1 MTDPAVARQRGRAP
15 LRRRMGPRD
24 RDEVNRSA
32 TPLELLFDLCFVVA
46 VAQAA
51 DQLHYALVQG
61 HIAEAVVGYGL
72 AFFAIWWAW
81 MNFTWFAS
89 AYDTDDVPY
98 RLLTLLQ
105 IGGVL
110 LLAAGVPEGFDR
122 QDYTV
127 GTFGYV
133 LMRVA
138 MVTQWLR
145 MAHDHPASRTTAL
158 RYAAGIAVVQLGWI
172 ALLATPLSWR
182 TPGFVLLAAC
192 ELAVPIW
199 AVRSTQPTAW
209 QPEHIADRYGLFT
222 LIVLGECVLAA
233 TTTLQAAITSS
244 GLSASLAVVAAG
256 GLVLLFALWWSYFD
270 RPAAQGLRT
279 SPRSAFGWGYWHLL
293 VFASLAAVGAGLQ
306 VVAETIDQHGR
317 LSDQAAALTLAVPTA
332 LFLVTLGLLHSWVY
346 RYRGERAVARFSVTA
361 LLVVL
366 AAVATPP
373 LPLALDHRADRT
385 DRRRAGRGRPRP
397 PTTPPNPSTSPNR
410 SSSAQTWRLKFDDR
424 VWVCCQAPS
433 R

>member
-1 MTDPAVARQRGRAP
+1 MTDPAVAGQRGGTP

-46 VAQAA
+46 VAQVA
-51 DQLHYALVQG
+51 DRLHHALVEG
-61 HIAEAVVGYGL
+61 RIADGVVGYGSV
-72 AFFAIWWAW
+72 FFAIWWAW

-89 AYDTDDVPY
+89 AYDTDDVAY

-110 LLAAGVPEGFDR
+110 LLAAGVPDGFDR

-127 GTFGYV
+127 VTLGYV

-145 MAHDHPASRTTAL
+145 VAHDHPAGRTTAL
-158 RYAAGIAVVQLGWI
+158 RYAAGITVVQLGWI
-172 ALLATPLSWR
+172 ALLALPLSWR
-182 TPGFVLLAAC
+182 GPGFVLLAAC
-192 ELAVPIW
+192 ELAVPVW
-199 AVRSTQPTAW
+199 AERSTQPTAW
-209 QPEHIADRYGLFT
+209 HPEHIADRYGLFT

-233 TTTLQAAITSS
+233 TATVQAAIGTG
-244 GLSASLAVVAAG
+244 GLSASLALAAAG

-306 VVAETIDQHGR
+306 VVAETIDDHGR
-317 LSDQAAALTLAVPTA
+317 LSDRAAALSLAVPA
-332 LFLVTLGLLHSWVY
+332 VLFLVVLGLLHSWVY
-346 RYRGERAVARFSVTA
+346 RYRGERAVARFSVTGV
-361 LLVVL
+361 LVVL

-373 LPLALDHRADRT
+373 LPLALTVALIGLLVAGLVTADVVRPP
-385 DRRRAGRGRPRP
+385 RRR
-397 PTTPPNPSTSPNR
+397 T
-410 SSSAQTWRLKFDDR
+410 
-424 VWVCCQAPS
+424 
-433 R
+433 

>member
-1 MTDPAVARQRGRAP
+1 MTDRAVARRRSRTP
-15 LRRRMGPRD
+15 LRRMGPRD
-24 RDEVNRSA
+24 RDERDRSA

-51 DQLHYALVQG
+51 DRLHHALIEG
-61 HIAEAVVGYGL
+61 HIADGVVSYGSV
-72 AFFAIWWAW
+72 FFAIWWAW

-89 AYDTDDVPY
+89 AYDTDDVAY

-110 LLAAGVPEGFDR
+110 LLAAGVPDGFDR
-122 QDYTV
+122 QDFTIVTV
-127 GTFGYV
+127 GYV

-145 MAHDHPASRTTAL
+145 VAHDHPAARTTAL
-158 RYAAGIAVVQLGWI
+158 RYAAGVAVLQLGWS
-172 ALLATPLSWR
+172 ALLAMPLSWR
-182 TPGFVLLAAC
+182 GPGFLLLAGL
-192 ELAVPIW
+192 ELAVPVW
-199 AVRSTQPTAW
+199 AERSTQPTAW
-209 QPEHIADRYGLFT
+209 HPDHIAERYGLFT

-233 TTTLQAAITSS
+233 TTTVQAAIGSS
-244 GLSASLAVVAAG
+244 GLSASLVVVAAS

-270 RPAAQGLRT
+270 RPAAEGLRT

-306 VVAETIDQHGR
+306 VVAETVDHHGR
-317 LSDQAAALTLAVPTA
+317 LSGQAAALALAVPVA
-332 LFLVTLGLLHSWVY
+332 LFLVILGLLHHWVY

-373 LPLALDHRADRT
+373 LPLALAVALIGLVAAGLVTADVV
-385 DRRRAGRGRPRP
+385 RP
-397 PTTPPNPSTSPNR
+397 PRHRT
-410 SSSAQTWRLKFDDR
+410 
-424 VWVCCQAPS
+424 
-433 R
+433 

>member
-1 MTDPAVARQRGRAP
+1 MTDPAAAGQRGGTP
-15 LRRRMGPRD
+15 LRRPMGLRD

-51 DQLHYALVQG
+51 DHLHTALVQG
-61 HIAEAVVGYGL
+61 RIADAVVGYGPV
-72 AFFAIWWAW
+72 FFAIWWAW

-110 LLAAGVPEGFDR
+110 LLAAGVPDGFDR

-127 GTFGYV
+127 GTVGYV

-145 MAHDHPASRTTAL
+145 VAHDHPAGRTTAL
-158 RYAAGIAVVQLGWI
+158 RYAAGIPVLQLGWI

-233 TTTLQAAITSS
+233 TTTVQAAVGSS
-244 GLSASLAVVAAG
+244 GLSVSLAMVAVG

-279 SPRSAFGWGYWHLL
+279 SPRSAFAWGYWHLL

-306 VVAETIDQHGR
+306 VVAETIDQQGH
-317 LSDQAAALTLAVPTA
+317 LSDQAAALSLAVPVA
-332 LFLVTLGLLHSWVY
+332 LFLVVLGLLHSWVY

-373 LPLALDHRADRT
+373 LPLALTVALIGLIVAALVAADIV
-385 DRRRAGRGRPRP
+385 RP
-397 PTTPPNPSTSPNR
+397 PRRGT
-410 SSSAQTWRLKFDDR
+410 
-424 VWVCCQAPS
+424 
-433 R
+433 

>member
-1 MTDPAVARQRGRAP
+1 
-15 LRRRMGPRD
+15 
-24 RDEVNRSA
+24 
-32 TPLELLFDLCFVVA
+32 LFDLCFVVS
-46 VAQAA
+46 VAQVA
-51 DQLHYALVQG
+51 DHLHNALVEG
-61 HIAEAVVGYGL
+61 RVADALVGYGPG
-72 AFFAIWWAW
+72 FFAIWWAW

-110 LLAAGVPEGFDR
+110 LLAAGVPDGFDR

-127 GTFGYV
+127 ATFGYV

-145 MAHDHPASRTTAL
+145 VAHDDPAGRTTAL

-172 ALLATPLSWR
+172 ALLAAPLSWG

-192 ELAVPIW
+192 ELAVPVW

-233 TTTLQAAITSS
+233 TTTLQAAIGTG
-244 GLSASLAVVAAG
+244 GLSASLAVAAAG

-270 RPAAQGLRT
+270 RPAAEGLRT

-306 VVAETIDQHGR
+306 VVAETIDHHGR
-317 LSDQAAALTLAVPTA
+317 LSDQAAALTLAVPAA
-332 LFLVTLGLLHSWVY
+332 LFLISIGLLHSWVY

-373 LPLALDHRADRT
+373 LPLALTIALIGLIVAGLVAADVV
-385 DRRRAGRGRPRP
+385 RP
-397 PTTPPNPSTSPNR
+397 PRRGS
-410 SSSAQTWRLKFDDR
+410 
-424 VWVCCQAPS
+424 
-433 R
+433 

>member
-1 MTDPAVARQRGRAP
+1 VTDPAAAGQRGRTP
-15 LRRRMGPRD
+15 LRRPMGLRD

-51 DQLHYALVQG
+51 DHLHTALVQG
-61 HIAEAVVGYGL
+61 RIGDAVVGYGPV
-72 AFFAIWWAW
+72 FFAIWWAW

-110 LLAAGVPEGFDR
+110 LLAAGVPDGFDR

-127 GTFGYV
+127 ATVGYV

-145 MAHDHPASRTTAL
+145 VAHDDPAGRTTAL
-158 RYAAGIAVVQLGWI
+158 RYAAGIPVLQLGWI

-192 ELAVPIW
+192 ELAVPVW

-233 TTTLQAAITSS
+233 TTTLQAAVGSS
-244 GLSASLAVVAAG
+244 GLSVSLAMVAVG

-270 RPAAQGLRT
+270 RPAAEGLRT
-279 SPRSAFGWGYWHLL
+279 SPRSAFAWGYWHLL

-306 VVAETIDQHGR
+306 VVAETIDQQGH

-332 LFLVTLGLLHSWVY
+332 LFLVVLGLLHSWVY

-361 LLVVL
+361 VLVVL

-373 LPLALDHRADRT
+373 LPLALTVALIGLIVAGLVAADVV
-385 DRRRAGRGRPRP
+385 RP
-397 PTTPPNPSTSPNR
+397 PR
-410 SSSAQTWRLKFDDR
+410 SGT
-424 VWVCCQAPS
+424 
-433 R
+433 

>member
-1 MTDPAVARQRGRAP
+1 
-15 LRRRMGPRD
+15 MGLRD

-51 DQLHYALVQG
+51 DHLHTALVQG
-61 HIAEAVVGYGL
+61 RIADAVVGYGPV
-72 AFFAIWWAW
+72 FFAIWWAW

-127 GTFGYV
+127 ATVGYV

-145 MAHDHPASRTTAL
+145 VAHDHPAGRTTAL
-158 RYAAGIAVVQLGWI
+158 RYAAAIPGRPAGMDRAAGHALVLENARLRVAGRLRAGGAGLGR
-172 ALLATPLSWR
+172 ALRPAHRLATRAHRRTLRPVHPHRAWR
-182 TPGFVLLAAC
+182 
-192 ELAVPIW
+192 
-199 AVRSTQPTAW
+199 VRAGGNHHPAGRRRQQRPV
-209 QPEHIADRYGLFT
+209 G
-222 LIVLGECVLAA
+222 V
-233 TTTLQAAITSS
+233 
-244 GLSASLAVVAAG
+244 SLAMVAVG

-279 SPRSAFGWGYWHLL
+279 SPRSAFAWGYWHLL

-306 VVAETIDQHGR
+306 VVAETIDQHGH

-332 LFLVTLGLLHSWVY
+332 LFLVVLGLLHSWVY

-361 LLVVL
+361 VLVVS
-366 AAVATPP
+366 AAVAAPP
-373 LPLALDHRADRT
+373 LPLALTVALIGLLVAGLVAADVV
-385 DRRRAGRGRPRP
+385 RP
-397 PTTPPNPSTSPNR
+397 PRRGT
-410 SSSAQTWRLKFDDR
+410 
-424 VWVCCQAPS
+424 
-433 R
+433 

>member
-1 MTDPAVARQRGRAP
+1 MTDPAVAHRRGRTP
-15 LRRRMGPRD
+15 LRRPMGPRD
-24 RDEVNRSA
+24 RDEPHRSA

-51 DQLHYALVQG
+51 DRLHHALIEG
-61 HIAEAVVGYGL
+61 RIADGVVGYGSV
-72 AFFAIWWAW
+72 FFAIWWAW

-110 LLAAGVPEGFDR
+110 LLAAGVPDGFDR

-127 GTFGYV
+127 VTVGYV

-145 MAHDHPASRTTAL
+145 VAHDHPAGRTTAL
-158 RYAAGIAVVQLGWI
+158 RFAAGIPAVQLGWI

-182 TPGFVLLAAC
+182 TPGFVLLAGL
-192 ELAVPIW
+192 ELAVPVW

-209 QPEHIADRYGLFT
+209 HPDHIAERYGLFT

-233 TTTLQAAITSS
+233 TTTVQAAIGSR
-244 GLSASLAVVAAG
+244 GLSTSLAVVAAG

-270 RPAAQGLRT
+270 RPAAEGLRT
-279 SPRSAFGWGYWHLL
+279 SPRSAYGWGYGHLV

-306 VVAETIDQHGR
+306 VVAETLDQHGH
-317 LSDQAAALTLAVPTA
+317 LSDQAAALSLAVPVA
-332 LFLVTLGLLHSWVY
+332 LFLVVLGLLHSWIY

-361 LLVVL
+361 VLVVL
-366 AAVATPP
+366 PAVATPP
-373 LPLALDHRADRT
+373 LPLALTVALIGLLVAGLVAADVVHPP
-385 DRRRAGRGRPRP
+385 RRR
-397 PTTPPNPSTSPNR
+397 T
-410 SSSAQTWRLKFDDR
+410 
-424 VWVCCQAPS
+424 
-433 R
+433 

>member
-1 MTDPAVARQRGRAP
+1 MTDPAVAQRRGRTP

-24 RDEVNRSA
+24 RDERDRSA

-51 DQLHYALVQG
+51 DRLHHALAEG
-61 HIAEAVVGYGL
+61 HVGDAVVSYGSV
-72 AFFAIWWAW
+72 FFAVWWAW

-110 LLAAGVPEGFDR
+110 LLAAGVPDGFDR
-122 QDYTV
+122 QDFTV
-127 GTFGYV
+127 VTVGYV

-145 MAHDHPASRTTAL
+145 VAHDHPAGRTTAL
-158 RYAAGIAVVQLGWI
+158 RYAAGIAVLQVGWI
-172 ALLATPLSWR
+172 ALLTMPLAWR
-182 TPGFVLLAAC
+182 GPGFLLLAGL
-192 ELAVPIW
+192 ELAVPVW
-199 AVRSTQPTAW
+199 AERSTRPTAW
-209 QPEHIADRYGLFT
+209 HPDHIAERYGLFT
-222 LIVLGECVLAA
+222 LIVLGECVLAENI
-233 TTTLQAAITSS
+233 TVQAAVGAR

-270 RPAAQGLRT
+270 RPAGEGLRA

-293 VFASLAAVGAGLQ
+293 IFASLAAVGAGLQ
-306 VVAETIDQHGR
+306 VVAETLDYHGH
-317 LSDQAAALTLAVPTA
+317 LSDQAAALTLAVPVA
-332 LFLVTLGLLHSWVY
+332 LFLVVLGLLHGWVY

-361 LLVVL
+361 LLIL
-366 AAVATPP
+366 GAAVATP
-373 LPLALDHRADRT
+373 LLTLAVTVALTGLIAAGLVTADVVRPP
-385 DRRRAGRGRPRP
+385 RRR
-397 PTTPPNPSTSPNR
+397 T
-410 SSSAQTWRLKFDDR
+410 
-424 VWVCCQAPS
+424 
-433 R
+433 

>member
-1 MTDPAVARQRGRAP
+1 MTDPAVAPRRGRTQ

-24 RDEVNRSA
+24 RDEPDRSA

-51 DQLHYALVQG
+51 DRLHHALIEG
-61 HIAEAVVGYGL
+61 HVAESVVSYGSV
-72 AFFAIWWAW
+72 FFAIWWAW

-89 AYDTDDVPY
+89 AYDTDDVAY

-110 LLAAGVPEGFDR
+110 LLAAGVPDGFDR
-122 QDYTV
+122 QDFTIV
-127 GTFGYV
+127 TIGYV

-138 MVTQWLR
+138 MVAQWLR
-145 MAHDHPASRTTAL
+145 AAHDHPAGRTTAL
-158 RYAAGIAVVQLGWI
+158 RYAAGVAVVQLGWI
-172 ALLATPLSWR
+172 GLLATPMSWR
-182 TPGFVLLAAC
+182 GPGFLLLAGL

-199 AVRSTQPTAW
+199 AERSTHPTPW
-209 QPEHIADRYGLFT
+209 HPDHIAERYGLFT

-233 TTTLQAAITSS
+233 TATVQAATGTG
-244 GLSASLAVVAAG
+244 GLSASLAVVATG

-270 RPAAQGLRT
+270 RPAAEGLRA

-306 VVAETIDQHGR
+306 VVAETVDHHGS
-317 LSDQAAALTLAVPTA
+317 LSDRAAAMTLAVPVA
-332 LFLVTLGLLHSWVY
+332 LFLVVLGVLHSWVY
-346 RYRGERAVARFSVTA
+346 RYRGERAVARFAVTA

-366 AAVATPP
+366 ATVATPP
-373 LPLALDHRADRT
+373 LPLAVTVALIGLLPAGLVAADVVRPP
-385 DRRRAGRGRPRP
+385 RRRAR
-397 PTTPPNPSTSPNR
+397 
-410 SSSAQTWRLKFDDR
+410 
-424 VWVCCQAPS
+424 
-433 R
+433 

>member
-1 MTDPAVARQRGRAP
+1 MSDPTLAQRRGRTP
-15 LRRRMGPRD
+15 LRRQMGPRD
-24 RDEVNRSA
+24 RDEPHRSA

-51 DQLHYALVQG
+51 DHLHHALLQE
-61 HIAEAVVGYGL
+61 HFADAVVGYGPV
-72 AFFAIWWAW
+72 FFAIWWAW

-110 LLAAGVPEGFDR
+110 LLAAGVPAAFDR

-127 GTFGYV
+127 VTAGYV

-145 MAHDHPASRTTAL
+145 VAHDYPAGRGTAL
-158 RYAAGIAVVQLGWI
+158 RYAAGIAVVQLGW
-172 ALLATPLSWR
+172 LARLFVPSSVQG
-182 TPGFVLLAAC
+182 PGFLLLAAC
-192 ELAVPIW
+192 ELAVPVW
-199 AVRSTQPTAW
+199 AERSTQPTAW
-209 QPEHIADRYGLFT
+209 HPDHIAERYGLFT

-233 TTTLQAAITSS
+233 TATVQAAIGAR
-244 GLSASLAVVAAG
+244 GLSPSLAVVAAG

-270 RPAAQGLRT
+270 RPAAEGLRT
-279 SPRSAFGWGYWHLL
+279 SPRSAFAWGYWHLL

-306 VVAETIDQHGR
+306 VVAETVDRHGS
-317 LSDQAAALTLAVPTA
+317 LAGQAAALTLAVPVA
-332 LFLVTLGLLHSWVY
+332 LFLVVLGLLHSWVY
-346 RYRGERAVARFSVTA
+346 RYRRERAVARFSATA
-361 LLVVL
+361 VLVVL

-373 LPLALDHRADRT
+373 LPLALTVALIGLIAAGLVAADIVRPP
-385 DRRRAGRGRPRP
+385 RRR
-397 PTTPPNPSTSPNR
+397 T
-410 SSSAQTWRLKFDDR
+410 
-424 VWVCCQAPS
+424 
-433 R
+433 

>member
-1 MTDPAVARQRGRAP
+1 MTDPAAVRRRVRTP

-24 RDEVNRSA
+24 RDEPHRSA

-51 DQLHYALVQG
+51 DRLHHALVEG
-61 HIAEAVVGYGL
+61 HAADAVVSYGSV
-72 AFFAIWWAW
+72 FFAIWWAW

-110 LLAAGVPEGFDR
+110 LLAAGVPDGFDR
-122 QDYTV
+122 QDFTV
-127 GTFGYV
+127 VTVGYV

-145 MAHDHPASRTTAL
+145 VAHDHPAGRTTAL
-158 RYAAGIAVVQLGWI
+158 RYAAGIAVLQVGWI
-172 ALLATPLSWR
+172 ALLTMPSAWR
-182 TPGFVLLAAC
+182 GPGFLLLAGL
-192 ELAVPIW
+192 ELAVPVW
-199 AVRSTQPTAW
+199 AERSTQPTAW
-209 QPEHIADRYGLFT
+209 HPDHIAERYGLFT

-233 TTTLQAAITSS
+233 TTTVQAAIGAR

-256 GLVLLFALWWSYFD
+256 GLVLLFALWWAYFD
-270 RPAAQGLRT
+270 RPAGEGLRA
-279 SPRSAFGWGYWHLL
+279 SPRSVFGWGYWHLL

-306 VVAETIDQHGR
+306 VVAETVDHHGH
-317 LSDQAAALTLAVPTA
+317 LSDRAAALTLAVPVA
-332 LFLVTLGLLHSWVY
+332 LFLVVLGLLHSWVH
-346 RYRGERAVARFSVTA
+346 RYRGERAVARFSLTA
-361 LLVVL
+361 LLVVV

-373 LPLALDHRADRT
+373 LPLAVSVALSGLVAAGLVAADVVRPP
-385 DRRRAGRGRPRP
+385 RRRA
-397 PTTPPNPSTSPNR
+397 
-410 SSSAQTWRLKFDDR
+410 
-424 VWVCCQAPS
+424 
-433 R
+433 

>member
-1 MTDPAVARQRGRAP
+1 MTDPAPAHRRGSTP
-15 LRRRMGPRD
+15 LLRRMGPRD
-24 RDEVNRSA
+24 RDEPHRSA

-51 DQLHYALVQG
+51 DHLHHALVRG
-61 HIAEAVVGYGL
+61 HIADAVVGYGSV
-72 AFFAIWWAW
+72 FFAIWWAW

-110 LLAAGVPEGFDR
+110 LLAAGVPAAFDR
-122 QDYTV
+122 RDFTV
-127 GTFGYV
+127 VTAGYV

-145 MAHDHPASRTTAL
+145 VAHDHPAGRTTTL
-158 RYAAGIAVVQLGWI
+158 RYATGIGVLQLGWLS
-172 ALLATPLSWR
+172 LLAMPMSWR
-182 TPGFVLLAAC
+182 GIGFLLLAAG
-192 ELAVPIW
+192 ELAVPVW
-199 AVRSTQPTAW
+199 AERSGQPTAW
-209 QPEHIADRYGLFT
+209 HPGHIAERYGLFT

-233 TTTLQAAITSS
+233 TTTVQAAIGTR
-244 GLSASLAVVAAG
+244 GLSPSLAVVAAG

-270 RPAAQGLRT
+270 RPAAVGLRA

-306 VVAETIDQHGR
+306 VVAETVDHHGS
-317 LSDQAAALTLAVPTA
+317 LSGRAAALTLAVPVA
-332 LFLVTLGLLHSWVY
+332 LFLVVLGLLHSWVY

-373 LPLALDHRADRT
+373 LPLALTVALVGVIAAGLVAADIVHPP
-385 DRRRAGRGRPRP
+385 RRR
-397 PTTPPNPSTSPNR
+397 T
-410 SSSAQTWRLKFDDR
+410 
-424 VWVCCQAPS
+424 
-433 R
+433 